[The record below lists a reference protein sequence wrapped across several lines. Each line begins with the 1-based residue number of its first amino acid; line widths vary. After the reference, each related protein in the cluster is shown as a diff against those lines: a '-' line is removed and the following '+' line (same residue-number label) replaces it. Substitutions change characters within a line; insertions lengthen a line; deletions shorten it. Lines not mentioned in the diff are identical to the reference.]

1 VGLQS
6 ELFDDLPCPY
16 ELCDPTTGTAIG
28 VTAPDETPN
37 VDFVLPLGA
46 RIAGVV
52 EDASTGFALSGMTVD
67 IYDAGGSLVVTAK
80 SNTYGRYASDGLA
93 NGTYYALAEDNTGA
107 GYASELYDNTPC
119 DGCDVTTGTPIVI
132 SSASPYDGVD
142 FSLSIP
148 TVCTVGENHLDLTST
163 SPVSG
168 TETYEACETITAGG
182 TFGVESP
189 GVVDLRAGLK
199 ITLTDGFFVES
210 GATVTFNIDPTLVP

>member
-1 VGLQS
+1 MLGLLLGPDVGVAA
-6 ELFDDLPCPY
+6 
-16 ELCDPTTGTAIG
+16 GRG
-28 VTAPDETPN
+28 VL
-37 VDFVLPLGA
+37 VGA
-46 RIAGVV
+46 VTSGSYG
-52 EDASTGFALSGMTVD
+52 EFAT
-67 IYDAGGSLVVTAK
+67 
-80 SNTYGRYASDGLA
+80 DGLA

-132 SSASPYDGVD
+132 SSTSPYDGVD

-148 TVCTVGENHLDLTST
+148 TVCSVGETHLDLTST

-189 GVVDLRAGLK
+189 GVVDLRAGMTIIL
-199 ITLTDGFFVES
+199 IDGFFVES
-210 GATVTFNIDPTLVP
+210 GATVTFEIDPGLVP